1 MLQVQDE
8 LSVIAGGKEVESYII
23 VVCFLVHEGADW
35 HIKSIKGVSPRQ
47 ALPPAA
53 ASLIDEYLKRQ

>member
-1 MLQVQDE
+1 MLQVHDE
-8 LSVIAGGKEVESYII
+8 LSVIAGGKEVESYIA

-35 HIKSIKGVSPRQ
+35 HKGVSSRQ

>member
-8 LSVIAGGKEVESYII
+8 LSVIAGGKEVESYIA
-23 VVCFLVHEGADW
+23 VVYFLVHEGADW
-35 HIKSIKGVSPRQ
+35 HIKNNKGVSSRQ